1 MEAPKDYVDSYM
13 PKNKIKHSDAKTSDK
28 TKASGS
34 TKTSDNTKTLDTAKT
49 SDNKM
54 NNAPSSDNSTSGELS
69 SPVMSLSA
77 SPMDTNLGGES
88 IEMEVNANGRAK
100 GRQFSTSLH
109 PIKELDLLLAATY
122 IKDAKYGRN
131 FKFKTSEKHL
141 RYYHLYNMPIFSW
154 VLYLFIILNLSLA
167 IFEEP
172 AVGNLALPYW
182 ASMLLECSCLTYF
195 SLRLLHSYYCAA
207 GRWFRDMKNIGSITV
222 IVLTII
228 DMVMYA
234 MMYELGAADKA
245 VRWSRPLR
253 PVLMVTFAE
262 MKLVRLAFSNIRKT
276 LLEILNV
283 LILLFLVIALF
294 ALLGRELFGNDNL
307 KKVDEKSPY
316 FTDFWEIWWDLYVLV
331 TTANSPDIMMPAYD
345 FNPWYMLYFITYIFI
360 CLYIFM
366 SIFLA
371 VIYKNYRKHLKN
383 EVQKSVFNK
392 RRKLASAWDL
402 LKEWHGGR
410 FLLSWGR
417 WKEMMSMVAPKL
429 SLPHVRLLWR
439 VLDQDGLNF
448 INKRTFMKLVDILNV
463 PIVQVDTQKSLSE
476 RNCPTCYNSKASLFV
491 RTVVSHRYF
500 TYVFD
505 LLIII
510 NAFFVG
516 FKLDEGE
523 PYFLALFSVEIV
535 LKMYALGFYKFF
547 HSFWNVFDF
556 LVIGAAVVI
565 TIIEAIVNSSET
577 ETTLDILLIL
587 RVLRLVRIINNIER
601 FHVIVATVMNIGPSI
616 ITFGAILFV
625 VFYIYAV
632 IGMELYA
639 GKVNYYGYEVDGADL
654 TEDELYCGNP
664 LLRGSDFYR
673 DHYCN
678 NNFNNILKA
687 FIILIELMVVNQW
700 HVISEGYVIVT
711 NKASRLYFLFFHISV
726 VIVIINIFIAFIL
739 EVFMV
744 EYSLS
749 KTEYESALEKVVEDL
764 GLSDKIDN
772 LEEANRRRKKPDRKE
787 LVKEMETE
795 YPENPDDNL
804 KFRLGKRRKAMQV
817 TLQNMFEGELDD
829 EDIGPEEIDD
839 VDDIPDVDITPF
851 PLSVDNVA

>member
-1 MEAPKDYVDSYM
+1 MEGPKDYVDSYM
-13 PKNKIKHSDAKTSDK
+13 PKSKSKSSNTKISDN
-28 TKASGS
+28 
-34 TKTSDNTKTLDTAKT
+34 TKTSDNKLDNTTSLDKTTF
-49 SDNKM
+49 SE
-54 NNAPSSDNSTSGELS
+54 PS
-69 SPVMSLSA
+69 SPVTSSSLSR
-77 SPMDTNLGGES
+77 SDKELTPVIEF

-100 GRQFSTSLH
+100 AFSVSLH
-109 PIKELDLLLAATY
+109 PIKALDLFLAATY
-122 IKDAKYGRN
+122 IKDAKYGRK

-154 VLYLFIILNLSLA
+154 VLYLFMLLNLSLA

-172 AVGNLALPYW
+172 AVGNLHIPYW
-182 ASMLLECSCLTYF
+182 ASMLLETSCLVYF
-195 SLRLLHSYYCAA
+195 TLRLLHSHYCAA
-207 GRWFRDMKNIGSITV
+207 GRWFRDMKNVASITV
-222 IVLTII
+222 IILTVV
-228 DMVMYA
+228 DMVMFT
-234 MMYELGAADKA
+234 MMYELGAKDKA

-307 KKVDEKSPY
+307 KKVDEVSPY

-392 RRKLASAWDL
+392 RRKLASAWDI

-417 WKEMMSMVAPKL
+417 WKEMMGMVAPKL
-429 SLPHVRLLWR
+429 NRAHVRLLWR
-439 VLDQDGLNF
+439 VLDQDGVNF
-448 INKRTFMKLVDILNV
+448 INKRTFMKVVDILNV
-463 PIVQVDTQKSLSE
+463 PIVQVDKQKSFSE
-476 RNCPTCYNSKASLFV
+476 RRCPTCYNSKASLFMRKV
-491 RTVVSHRYF
+491 INHRYF

-523 PYFLALFSVEIV
+523 PYFLALFSVEIA

-547 HSFWNVFDF
+547 RSFWNVFDF

-565 TIIEAIVNSSET
+565 TIIEAILDSNET

-616 ITFGAILFV
+616 VTFGAIIFV
-625 VFYIYAV
+625 VFYIFAV
-632 IGMELYA
+632 IGMELYG
-639 GKVNYYGYEVDGADL
+639 GKVNYYGYEIDGADL

-687 FIILIELMVVNQW
+687 FILLIELMVVNQW

-764 GLSDKIDN
+764 GLSDKVDD
-772 LEEANRRRKKPDRKE
+772 LEEASRRRKKPDRKE
-787 LVKEMETE
+787 LVKEMEQE
-795 YPENPDDNL
+795 HPENPDDNI

-839 VDDIPDVDITPF
+839 VDDMPETDITPF
-851 PLSVDNVA
+851 PLSVDNIA